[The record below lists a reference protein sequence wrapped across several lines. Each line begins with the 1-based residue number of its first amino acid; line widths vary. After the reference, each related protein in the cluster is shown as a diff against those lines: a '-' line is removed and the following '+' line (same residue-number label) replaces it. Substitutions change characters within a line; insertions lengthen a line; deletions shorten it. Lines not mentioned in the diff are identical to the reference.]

1 MLNTITKIKE
11 RHPGHWFEKGSMAF
25 FNTKFPPRSVYAVP
39 GGAFFI
45 TSEYSKGVY
54 ISTGWIPDGPVGYSV
69 RFISDHTGAID
80 TVSIFQQYETLEDAR
95 AAAKQFRDTYLKEME
110 S

>member
-1 MLNTITKIKE
+1 MLNTIEKIKR
-11 RHPGHWFEKGSMAF
+11 RHQGHWFDKGSMAF
-25 FNTKFPPRSVYAVP
+25 FNTKFPNHAVYPVP

-54 ISTGWIPDGPVGYSV
+54 ISTGWIPDGPVAWTV
-69 RFISDHTGAID
+69 RFISDHTGNDETI
-80 TVSIFQQYETLEDAR
+80 SLFQEYETLADAR
-95 AAAKQFRDTYLKEME
+95 AAAKLYRDTYLREME